1 MINNSV
7 PPTPIKAICF
17 DLDGVYFTPKGKNSF
32 HQALIGEFGAAKE
45 VVDHLMC
52 KSLEMAQL
60 VRGQIAHG
68 EFWNKVRAATGI
80 TASDEVLAE
89 RWVRDYEVDQNVRG
103 AVLKAKAARYK
114 TCVCTNN
121 NGIRLPL
128 LAKRFNLASDFDCIV
143 SSHEVGQ
150 TKPHKEIFE
159 ALLARMQI
167 QPSELVYSDDNPD
180 RLAGATQLGI
190 RTFVFHNF
198 EQFLG
203 ELDSMGIHLG

>member
-1 MINNSV
+1 M
-7 PPTPIKAICF
+7 PPKTIKVICF

-32 HQALIGEFGAAKE
+32 HQALINEYDASKE
-45 VVDHLMC
+45 VVDHLMY
-52 KSLEMAQL
+52 KSPEMAQL
-60 VRGQIAHG
+60 VRGQIAPKD
-68 EFWNKVRAATGI
+68 FWDKVRAATGI
-80 TASDEVLAE
+80 TASDEALAE

-103 AVLKAKAARYK
+103 AVLKAKAAGYR

-128 LAKRFNLASDFDCIV
+128 LAKRFNLAADFDCIV

-159 ALLARMQI
+159 TLLSRMQI
-167 QPSELVYSDDNPD
+167 QPSELVYSDDNPE
-180 RLAGATQLGI
+180 RLAGATALGI
-190 RTFVFHNF
+190 RTFVFHDF

-203 ELDSMGIHLG
+203 ELKGMGIVLK